1 MLGNSQMD
9 NSVISR
15 GDVFIVTSTI
25 VVSTAPLSYIATRS
39 VFSREERFAQT
50 LRTLKSVRTRAPGAY
65 LMLVDNSSLDQT
77 ERLNLSAL
85 ADMLIYG
92 DDTLMGLRDHPNKGV
107 PEAAMVRKALNL
119 VRHWP
124 HKRLFKLSG
133 RYELTD
139 AFRVERFSASR
150 FSFLLGDGVYSTV
163 LYSVPQA
170 EEALFDDML
179 SRVIK
184 TAGALDGIERLMR
197 DFIPDDRVELV
208 PQLGI
213 SGFIA
218 VDGTILNV

>member
-1 MLGNSQMD
+1 
-9 NSVISR
+9 
-15 GDVFIVTSTI
+15 
-25 VVSTAPLSYIATRS
+25 
-39 VFSREERFAQT
+39 
-50 LRTLKSVRTRAPGAY
+50 
-65 LMLVDNSSLDQT
+65 MLVDNSSLDQT
-77 ERLNLSAL
+77 ERLGLSAL
-85 ADMLIYG
+85 ADMLVNG

-107 PEAAMVRKALNL
+107 SEAAMVRKALNL

-170 EEALFDDML
+170 EEALFDDVL
-179 SRVIK
+179 SRVIE

-197 DFIPDDRVELV
+197 DLIPDDRVALV

-213 SGFIA
+213 QRFRRCRWDYAQCVKNPMSKFQIDAGAMRQSEHSCRFRRSISGDLA
-218 VDGTILNV
+218 